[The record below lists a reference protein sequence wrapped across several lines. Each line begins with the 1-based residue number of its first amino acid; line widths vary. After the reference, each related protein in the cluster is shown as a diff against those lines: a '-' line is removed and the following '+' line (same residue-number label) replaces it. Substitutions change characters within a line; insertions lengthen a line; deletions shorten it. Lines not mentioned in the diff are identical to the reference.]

1 MLQFTVRLLTS
12 WRNSKTI
19 VAGLVASVTLGAI
32 AFSLTFVSCIF
43 LKLYAEL
50 GTNNTRTK
58 QEFITNATKKSSD
71 VLINTGVVLTKK
83 PKSLSQLVGRGN
95 RRIEVQRPLPEGI

>member
-1 MLQFTVRLLTS
+1 MPQFTS
-12 WRNSKTI
+12 WTNYQTI
-19 VAGLVASVTLGAI
+19 VAVLV
-32 AFSLTFVSCIF
+32 VSCIF

-50 GTNNTRTK
+50 GTNNIRTN
-58 QEFITNATKKSSD
+58 QVFITNATKKSSD

-95 RRIEVQRPLPEGI
+95 RRIEVQRPLPEGK